1 MKFSFDRD
9 AMIKATKE
17 SPEWIHFGGGNIFR
31 AFPAAVAQDLLN
43 KGIINTGIIV
53 AEGFDY
59 EIIDKAYNTT
69 EKILNEHMDKLTFIA
84 EYLIAHELMDEDQF
98 KYVMENDEPTVED
111 VEAILESKNKKSDA
125 ENLEQKEL
133 NEQKEKEEA
142 EKKAE
147 ENTSDVQKFTVKKK
161 EEEDSSEPENK
172 E

>member
-1 MKFSFDRD
+1 
-9 AMIKATKE
+9 
-17 SPEWIHFGGGNIFR
+17 
-31 AFPAAVAQDLLN
+31 
-43 KGIINTGIIV
+43 
-53 AEGFDY
+53 
-59 EIIDKAYNTT
+59 
-69 EKILNEHMDKLTFIA
+69 MDKLTFIA

-161 EEEDSSEPENK
+161 EEDSSEPENK